1 MKKTY
6 VMLLLLIMIGTLV
19 ASELDDLRFAVGLY
33 RDNNLTMAKNVLK
46 EFISNYPESD
56 YLCDAQYML
65 AMINLRQRNFQESDE
80 GFAYLLRHC
89 MQPSLRADILLGYG
103 QSRFFLN
110 DLSTAQKHLSAFVS
124 EFSKHNEIWKAY
136 YYLGRISYTK
146 EDYEKARTYLE
157 EARQRS
163 DDMMIRLAQLD
174 LFLATDNWEQ
184 AYDIVNEFM
193 ELPSSNEQRNLAIV
207 KFHTYNI
214 EQNRYYDVIN
224 IAFEAIPST
233 SRYYEEYSLLVGIA
247 FYENESYVYALS
259 KLQGVKSDKGKY
271 YRGLCHISLN
281 NPTEAKNIFQ
291 NLYDTT
297 DNEELRTNSFFYLAK
312 LDPLPANTVKKL
324 KSFISDNPDHP
335 FVGSAYYQIA
345 AIDFRQGNY
354 EDMLQNLDKAVELEL
369 DTETKEKAAYLRA
382 EALFNLDQLDDALSQ
397 FDNYTTDYPEGVF
410 IDEAVFKKGVI
421 RFQQENYSEAFK
433 KFIQITEEYPVS
445 DKIGMSNY
453 YLGEISFIQEKYEL
467 ARRYYERALLGKV
480 DKGVVWQKIA
490 HCRYR
495 EANYQRA
502 LSALTNVPEEG
513 RYLFD
518 KYFLRANIM
527 FATNDYEAALQA
539 INKAED
545 HASVSEDREAAL
557 ANKARILYQLKRF
570 DEAEN
575 IYRRLTIT
583 TTSPE
588 AYIIKGALAAFSAEN
603 YQKAIEQFNTYLE
616 NFPNGAEILSAKIGL
631 GDSYYNLGQY
641 DKAIEQYDQVI
652 RQTTNRELI
661 QNVLNGLQWAVEQS
675 ADIEFRDK
683 LESLMETDIADLNK
697 RMILER
703 KLEYEFEQEMW
714 DAVVSS
720 ANRYEQNFPRS
731 EQLYDVRFVKAR
743 ALSYAGR
750 HDEAE
755 NLFMRL
761 HNQRPSPYL
770 SFEWGLANLRR
781 GERLQAYHMIR
792 NAALAG
798 RDIEIWL
805 QLLEL
810 SAQMNVGTYE
820 NDHARFL
827 EFASRSEREEA
838 KVIWVRW
845 NLEHGEFNRIDQ
857 TVEELLNSESKLI
870 RAKAQFL
877 KGLSLYEQ
885 NKYEQAIPELL
896 RVRYLYPD
904 ISDIRIEAE
913 YYACLAYLETE
924 QKEEARNLFDM
935 IKQEL
940 PADKRNDLQ
949 EKL

>member
-1 MKKTY
+1 M
-6 VMLLLLIMIGTLV
+6 VGTLV
-19 ASELDDLRFAVGLY
+19 ASELDDLRFAMGLY

-46 EFISNYPESD
+46 EFIRNYPQSD

-65 AMINLRQRNFQESDE
+65 AMINLQQRNYRESDD

-89 MQPSLRADILLGYG
+89 TQPRIRADILLGYG
-103 QSRFFLN
+103 QTRFFSN
-110 DLSTAQKHLSAFVS
+110 DLPTAQKHLNSFVS
-124 EFSKHNEIWKAY
+124 EFSKHREIWKAY
-136 YYLGRISYTK
+136 YYLGRISYEKK
-146 EDYEKARTYLE
+146 EYEQARTYYE
-157 EARQRS
+157 EAWDRS

-174 LFLATDNWEQ
+174 LFLATDEWEQ
-184 AYDIVNEFM
+184 AYDIVNEFL
-193 ELPSSNEQRNLAIV
+193 ELSSGNEQRNLAIV

-214 EQNRYYDVIN
+214 EQNRYHDVIN
-224 IAFEAIPST
+224 IAFEEIPST

-259 KLQGVKSDKGKY
+259 KLEDVSSDKGKY
-271 YRGLCHISLN
+271 YRGLCHISLD
-281 NPTEAKNIFQ
+281 NPTEAKAILQ
-291 NLYDTT
+291 DLYDTT

-312 LDPLPANTVKKL
+312 LDPLPENTISKL
-324 KSFISDNPDHP
+324 KSFISDNPEHP
-335 FVGSAYYQIA
+335 FVGAAYYQIA
-345 AIDFRQGNY
+345 ALEFRQENY
-354 EDMLQNLDKAVELEL
+354 KEMLQNLDKAAEFDL
-369 DTETKEKAAYLRA
+369 DEETEEKAAYLRA
-382 EALFNLDQLDDALSQ
+382 EALFNLDRIDDALSQ
-397 FDNYTTDYPEGVF
+397 FENYTSTYPEGVF
-410 IDEAVFKKGVI
+410 SDEAVFKKGVI
-421 RFQQENYSEAFK
+421 KFQHENYNESFK
-433 KFIQITEEYPVS
+433 HFIKITEEYPVS
-445 DKIGMSNY
+445 DKIGMSNF

-495 EANYQRA
+495 EGDYQRA
-502 LSALTNVPEEG
+502 LSALTNIPDES

-527 FATNDYEAALQA
+527 FATNDYAAALQA
-539 INKAED
+539 ANQAED
-545 HASVSEDREAAL
+545 HARNSEDREAIL

-603 YQKAIEQFNTYLE
+603 YQKAIEQFTTYLE
-616 NFPNGAEILSAKIGL
+616 NFPDGAEYLSAMIGL

-641 DKAIEQYDQVI
+641 KNAIQQYDRVI
-652 RQTTNRELI
+652 RRTTNRELV

-675 ADIEFRDK
+675 SDIDFRDK
-683 LESLMETDIADLNK
+683 LESLMESDIADLNK

-703 KLEYEFEQEMW
+703 KLEYEFDREMW
-714 DAVVSS
+714 DAAVAS
-720 ANRYEQNFPRS
+720 ANKYENSFPRS
-731 EQLYDVRFVKAR
+731 ERLHDIRFMKAR

-750 HDEAE
+750 YDEAE

-761 HNQRPSPYL
+761 HNQNPSPYL
-770 SFEWGLANLRR
+770 SYEWGMANLRR

-792 NAALAG
+792 NAALAV

-805 QLLEL
+805 KLLEI
-810 SAQMNVGTYE
+810 SAELNVGTYQ

-827 EFASRSEREEA
+827 EFASQSEKEEA
-838 KVIWVRW
+838 EVIWVRW
-845 NLEHGEFNRIDQ
+845 NIERGEYERIDQ
-857 TVEELLNSESKLI
+857 TLEELVKSESKLI

-877 KGLSLYEQ
+877 KGLSLYER
-885 NKYEQAIPELL
+885 NNYEQAIPELL

-913 YYACLAYLETE
+913 YYACLAYLETD
-924 QKEEARNLFDM
+924 QKEEARNLFDL

-940 PADKRNDLQ
+940 PPEKRNDLQ
-949 EKL
+949 ERM